1 VKTRLSEGR
10 VELFSQLPLLTKVAD
25 AIGFHT
31 DELETKI
38 LRASSTPEFSHSL
51 DQFRKSGPIMGM
63 SALPLGADIV
73 RLHAQVR
80 KVPLT
85 STRTNRMSA
94 LLPIADMERP
104 LRHVRFVPTSDIA
117 VSAMASTALIDAS
130 LQPVTQIDSALP
142 RHAATLAYD
151 LFCTAD
157 LGVIAADN
165 SFDLSG
171 RTATI
176 VNKHDLTFA
185 HRSHWRFLLQGR
197 GKRNT
202 GNARYEK
209 PENKAYRLDHFCSPA
224 VLPDDIAEELREKA
238 NSHWLGQNQK
248 W

>member
-1 VKTRLSEGR
+1 
-10 VELFSQLPLLTKVAD
+10 
-25 AIGFHT
+25 
-31 DELETKI
+31 
-38 LRASSTPEFSHSL
+38 
-51 DQFRKSGPIMGM
+51 
-63 SALPLGADIV
+63 
-73 RLHAQVR
+73 
-80 KVPLT
+80 
-85 STRTNRMSA
+85 
-94 LLPIADMERP
+94 
-104 LRHVRFVPTSDIA
+104 
-117 VSAMASTALIDAS
+117 MASAALIDAS

-142 RHAATLAYD
+142 PWHAATLAYD

-165 SFDLSG
+165 SFDLPG
-171 RTATI
+171 RTTTI

-238 NSHWLGQNQK
+238 NSH
-248 W
+248 